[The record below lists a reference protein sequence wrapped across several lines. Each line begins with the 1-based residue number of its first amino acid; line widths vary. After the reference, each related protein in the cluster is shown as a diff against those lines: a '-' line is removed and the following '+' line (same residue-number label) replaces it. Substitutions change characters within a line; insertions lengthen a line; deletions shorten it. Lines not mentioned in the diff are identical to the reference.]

1 MTKTSYVIEKITNPN
16 FVNEKHLISMY
27 LYLVQGTVDTIAAV
41 SKDYRNLNVDFLREN
56 ILKKINESSVQN

>member
-1 MTKTSYVIEKITNPN
+1 
-16 FVNEKHLISMY
+16 LY